1 MLVTSPGMMIP
12 NYDTYKYGCLQR
24 KSPYSLKDMQK
35 RKKKKRNLNQ
45 EVCRKGFKRTVI
57 AKKLET
63 IGHAEVFSS
72 L

>member
-1 MLVTSPGMMIP
+1 MMIPNYSP
-12 NYDTYKYGCLQR
+12 NYDTYKYVCLQR

-35 RKKKKRNLNQ
+35 REKKKRNLNL

-57 AKKLET
+57 AKKLEI
-63 IGHAEVFSS
+63 IGHIEIFSS

>member
-1 MLVTSPGMMIP
+1 MMIP
-12 NYDTYKYGCLQR
+12 NYDTYRYVCLQR

-35 RKKKKRNLNQ
+35 RKKKMRNLNL
-45 EVCRKGFKRTVI
+45 EVYRKGFMRTLI

-63 IGHAEVFSS
+63 IGHVEIFSS